1 MTKSLAHRKSDSVPL
16 PYDPVNKIIHH
27 ALAPLVG
34 LPLCHLSRSSN
45 MLLLQFGHA
54 HEVSGP
60 GGSTKTVH
68 DWTIQIQCPWR
79 ISQHS
84 QIVIAFRDFYYSDVA
99 KNNQAVMNK
108 SRYDAVL
115 GSLCAEFE
123 ATPPRVISVDS
134 DDTGMFSLHLS
145 EGYRLEAIPAENT
158 ESGKHWRIFEPGFQG
173 KSFVFPPSEE

>member
-1 MTKSLAHRKSDSVPL
+1 
-16 PYDPVNKIIHH
+16 VNKIIQN

-34 LPLCHLSRSSN
+34 LPLCHLGRSSN
-45 MLLLQFGHA
+45 MLLLQFGYL
-54 HEVSGP
+54 HEVSARD
-60 GGSTKTVH
+60 GSTKTVH

-84 QIVIAFRDFYYSDVA
+84 QIVIAYRDFYYSDVA

-134 DDTGMFSLHLS
+134 DDTGAFSLHLS
-145 EGYRLEAIPAENT
+145 DEYRLEAIPAENT
-158 ESGKHWRIFEPGFQG
+158 ESGKHWRVFEPGVSG

>member
-1 MTKSLAHRKSDSVPL
+1 M
-16 PYDPVNKIIHH
+16 NKIVHN

-34 LPLCHLSRSSN
+34 LPLCQLGRSSN
-45 MLLLQFGHA
+45 MLLLQFGNP
-54 HEVSGP
+54 HEVSARD
-60 GGSTKTVH
+60 GSTKMVH

-108 SRYDAVL
+108 SRYDSVL

-134 DDTGMFSLHLS
+134 DDTGTFSLHLS

-158 ESGKHWRIFEPGFQG
+158 ESGKHWRIFEPIVAG
-173 KSFVFPPSEE
+173 KSFVFPPNEE